1 MIADQMSPAQKSGLS
16 GISGTTD
23 ATFLLRS
30 CIDHH
35 RRHKTSMYVLFMDV
49 ANAFGSLEL
58 GLIEKI
64 ISMTNIDPGIREW
77 WIATTRG
84 CSIHI
89 KSGRNFSPR
98 IPVTRGVAQGNT
110 NSALTFNTIK
120 NTVNLWVNHECV
132 GYRLYGTSVPDLS
145 YVDDEALL
153 SDDFGDLQAMIR
165 IHEQWSEYAALQY
178 DVTKCA
184 FICEEYWANRILSPR
199 HNVLLCGQEIPQLA
213 QDEKYRHLGLDQN
226 FWASSWIRKPPMR
239 GVDDLFS

>member
-1 MIADQMSPAQKSGLS
+1 MHLHGV
-16 GISGTTD
+16 
-23 ATFLLRS
+23 
-30 CIDHH
+30 
-35 RRHKTSMYVLFMDV
+35 VLF
-49 ANAFGSLEL
+49 
-58 GLIEKI
+58 
-64 ISMTNIDPGIREW
+64 
-77 WIATTRG
+77 
-84 CSIHI
+84 